1 MLVEIHTYVLD
12 LDPAKE
18 DLLVF
23 WWSPIANQENGNHT
37 ALNEKCVIAS
47 LKIVSFSNLEV
58 WSYKIETNAN
68 IGLVQVK
75 CSNYFF
81 STIWLKQSLSKP
93 VLYR

>member
-18 DLLVF
+18 IILVF
-23 WWSPIANQENGNHT
+23 WWSSIANQENGNHA
-37 ALNEKCVIAS
+37 ALNENCLIAS
-47 LKIVSFSNLEV
+47 LNVVPFSNLEV
-58 WSYKIETNAN
+58 WSHKIETNTN